1 MSVVIFFLYFEG
13 KDGGHDSDY
22 KCHLTVLKTNFWW
35 HQDLL
40 LGCLSSMP
48 ICAAECISDEINSF
62 FVETKAKILAERDKT
77 SAEAAFKAL
86 DVDGDGRYCTWF
98 PK

>member
-1 MSVVIFFLYFEG
+1 MT
-13 KDGGHDSDY
+13 
-22 KCHLTVLKTNFWW
+22 TVTGVFVLSAYMCTWVYFWW
-35 HQDLL
+35 
-40 LGCLSSMP
+40 
-48 ICAAECISDEINSF
+48 NKFF

-86 DVDGDGRYCTWF
+86 DVDGDGRYCTGHWF

>member
-1 MSVVIFFLYFEG
+1 MEGMTVTIKLVSFDHTKDKCLVTSVTGVFVIYA
-13 KDGGHDSDY
+13 HMCSWVY
-22 KCHLTVLKTNFWW
+22 FWW
-35 HQDLL
+35 
-40 LGCLSSMP
+40 
-48 ICAAECISDEINSF
+48 NKFF

-77 SAEAAFKAL
+77 FAEAAFKAL